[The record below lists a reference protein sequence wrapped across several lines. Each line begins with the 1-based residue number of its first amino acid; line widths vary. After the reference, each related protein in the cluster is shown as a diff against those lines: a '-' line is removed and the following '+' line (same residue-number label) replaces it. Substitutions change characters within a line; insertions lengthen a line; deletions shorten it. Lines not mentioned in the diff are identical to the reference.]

1 MADETKNGKKGTMAR
16 YMLKFDLF
24 SRQDNQI
31 IQSL

>member
-1 MADETKNGKKGTMAR
+1 MADETKNSKKDTMAR

-24 SRQDNQI
+24 SQQDNQI